1 MSEQDY
7 VQENLGG
14 VLASDV
20 LSEEDGLT
28 TRVGIDK
35 VGKVVHEGVDHNPEV
50 VSLVV
55 LGGVSRCS
63 WEGGAPCEAL
73 NVHTLATSSRE

>member
-1 MSEQDY
+1 MSEHGY
-7 VQENLGG
+7 AQENLGG

-20 LSEEDGLT
+20 LSEEDSLT

-35 VGKVVHEGVDHNPEV
+35 VGKVVHVGVDHNPEV

-63 WEGGAPCEAL
+63 WECGAPC
-73 NVHTLATSSRE
+73 